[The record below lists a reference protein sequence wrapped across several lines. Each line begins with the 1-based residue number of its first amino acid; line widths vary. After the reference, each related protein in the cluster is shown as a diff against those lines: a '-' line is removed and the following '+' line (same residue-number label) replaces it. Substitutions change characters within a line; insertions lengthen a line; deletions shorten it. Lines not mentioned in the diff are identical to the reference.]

1 MVVVGE
7 AKSGDEALDMTRRLE
22 WDVAVLDYAMPGCS
36 GAELVREVKR
46 QYPGARSWC

>member
-22 WDVAVLDYAMPGCS
+22 WDVAVFDYAWP
-36 GAELVREVKR
+36 AAAA
-46 QYPGARSWC
+46 PSW